1 MTKPKG
7 RSNLQKS
14 QAMSNLAKMN
24 ETKQGHSD
32 SGPSNTLM
40 STDPETV
47 RQAELE
53 APQEH
58 AELYERRFRM

>member
-1 MTKPKG
+1 MMKPKS

-24 ETKQGHSD
+24 ETEQGNSD

-47 RQAELE
+47 QQAELE
-53 APQEH
+53 A
-58 AELYERRFRM
+58 A